1 MNLNKSNNKK
11 YRQMRNVEMKIRLK
25 SDKNTGS
32 DWSNITMKSI
42 EKTLLKLRLNAIDK
56 DP

>member
-1 MNLNKSNNKK
+1 
-11 YRQMRNVEMKIRLK
+11 MRNVEMKIRLK

-56 DP
+56 KVF